1 MMRGFYTVI
10 VTTDT
15 CFFHLFIVLT
25 IAHRLETVMD
35 YDKIIVM
42 DKGKA
47 AEQGSPRELLKDEGG
62 IFSAMV
68 NATGPNSSEQLKQ
81 MVK

>member
-1 MMRGFYTVI
+1 MMRDVYTGI

-15 CFFHLFIVLT
+15 SFSHIFIVLT

-35 YDKIIVM
+35 YDNIIVM
-42 DKGKA
+42 DKGKV

-68 NATGPNSSEQLKQ
+68 NATGPNASEQLKQ